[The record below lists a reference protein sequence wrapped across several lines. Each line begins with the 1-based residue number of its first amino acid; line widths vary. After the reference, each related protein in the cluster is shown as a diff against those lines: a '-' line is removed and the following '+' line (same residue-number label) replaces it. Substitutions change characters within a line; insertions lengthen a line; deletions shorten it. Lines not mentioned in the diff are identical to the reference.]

1 MEEALVERLILVIEN
16 NPDHLQQIQAALDR
30 SEVRHQIVALA
41 DGSEALEFLHQRGIY
56 REAVR
61 PDLILLDL
69 DLPGK
74 GGREILIEIK
84 SSSQLKRIPTVILTL
99 SDRQEDVL
107 TSYSL
112 QGNSYV
118 MKSADLDQL
127 FQIVRR
133 IEEFWLG
140 IVTLPVE

>member
-1 MEEALVERLILVIEN
+1 MEEALVERLILVVES
-16 NPDHLQQIQAALDR
+16 NPDHLHWIQAAFDR
-30 SEVRHQIVALA
+30 SEVRHQLIAMR
-41 DGSEALEFLHQRGIY
+41 DGSEALDFLHRRGAY
-56 REAVR
+56 RNAVR

-69 DLPGK
+69 DLPDK
-74 GGREILIEIK
+74 DGREILAEIK

-99 SDRQEDVL
+99 SDRPEDVL